1 MAAIQKRSGAFRA
14 IVRIAGHPTRTG
26 TFDTEAE
33 ARDWAAKVEA
43 KLRRS
48 SLKQTAAYNI
58 RTMREL
64 FERYRDEIAPT
75 KRGQRFEII
84 RLNALCRGPL
94 ADINPVTLHSDDIR
108 SWRDERLKSVSA
120 ATVLR
125 ELTQIS
131 SVIRHAREEWGLP
144 LETNPVA
151 DIRKPSAP
159 PPRDRRISPEEET
172 AILEAFEFNLSRSPQ
187 NYRQWIGVTFAFA
200 LETAA
205 RRGEI
210 LGLLWEDVH
219 IRERWVLFRGTKNG
233 SDRQVPL
240 SSRAVSILGS
250 LAKNDARAFPVSGGT
265 FEALWRRW
273 CPVDGLHFHDTRREA
288 TTRLSKKF
296 DALELARITGHRDL
310 KVLLSTYYRPTVQDL
325 ASKLD

>member
-1 MAAIQKRSGAFRA
+1 MATFQKRNGAVRA
-14 IVRIAGHPTRTG
+14 IVRIAGHATRTG

-33 ARDWAAKVEA
+33 ARDWAGKVEA

-48 SLKQTAAYNI
+48 SPRQVVAYNI

-64 FERYRDEIAPT
+64 FERYAAEVAPT
-75 KRGQRFEII
+75 KRGARFEVI
-84 RLNALCRGPL
+84 RLNALCRGAL
-94 ADINPVTLHSDDIR
+94 ASINPVTLGPDDIR
-108 SWRDERLKSVSA
+108 AWRDERLESVSA

-131 SVIRHAREEWGLP
+131 AVIRHAREEWGLP
-144 LETNPVA
+144 LQTNPVSEVK
-151 DIRKPSAP
+151 KPSAP
-159 PPRDRRISPEEET
+159 PPRDRRILPQDEQ
-172 AILEAFEFNLSRSPQ
+172 AILDAFEFDLSRPPR

-210 LGLLWEDVH
+210 LGLLWADVH
-219 IRERWVLFRGTKNG
+219 IQERWVLFRGTKNG
-233 SDRQVPL
+233 SDRQAPL
-240 SSRAVSILGS
+240 STRAVSILES
-250 LAKNDARAFPVSGGT
+250 LPRTDARAFPIAGGT

-273 CPVDGLHFHDTRREA
+273 RPVPGLHFHDTRREA

-310 KVLLSTYYRPTVQDL
+310 KVLLSTYYRPTIQDL
-325 ASKLD
+325 AAKLD